1 MPKHVSNENLLALQN
16 LHKKK
21 NIVIQKS
28 GKSNSTVIV
37 NKTDYLDKME
47 NLFETINV
55 ENDRFICDNLKCN
68 FDCDDLRT
76 LKETVLCI
84 FDKYALIKKRST

>member
-1 MPKHVSNENLLALQN
+1 MLALQN
-16 LHKKK
+16 LRKKK

-47 NLFETINV
+47 NLFETINLK
-55 ENDRFICDNLKCN
+55 NDRFISYNLKCN

-76 LKETVLCI
+76 FKETVLCI
-84 FDKYALIKKRST
+84 FDKYVLIPKRSI

>member
-1 MPKHVSNENLLALQN
+1 MPKHVSKEKLLALQN
-16 LHKKK
+16 LRKKK

-28 GKSNSTVIV
+28 GKSNFTVIV

-55 ENDRFICDNLKCN
+55 ENDRFISDNLKCN

-76 LKETVLCI
+76 FKETVLCI
-84 FDKYALIKKRST
+84 FDKYTLIKKRST